1 MQLDTYLAQ
10 QAMALRGDND
20 CKLAKIADQK
30 WLGLFLVSAEAYLDL
45 RRTGL
50 PDIFNCGRLA
60 TFKFPLR
67 YRYPGDELEQNRAA
81 YDAGVATLTPAADE
95 ESSKMWLLQ

>member
-10 QAMALRGDND
+10 PTISLPDDND